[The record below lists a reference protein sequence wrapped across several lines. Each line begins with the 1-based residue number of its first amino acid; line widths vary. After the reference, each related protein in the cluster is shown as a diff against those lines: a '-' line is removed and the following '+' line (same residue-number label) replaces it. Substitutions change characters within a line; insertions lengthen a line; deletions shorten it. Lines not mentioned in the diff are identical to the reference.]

1 MSMENSLQPEA
12 IVGAA
17 RPRPFLRL
25 AGLGIGVA
33 LFVAVL
39 AARAIIAKPAA
50 TPEAK
55 RKAVVVELFTS
66 EGCSSCP
73 PADALLLELR
83 QQAQQDGTEIIP
95 LGFHVDY
102 WNDLGWQD
110 RFSSAA
116 YSRRQEQYARKFAL
130 DGPYTPQMV
139 VGGSREFTGSD
150 SSRAR
155 AAIAQE
161 ATQAQTADVQL
172 SLPSPDKLLVR
183 VSSSAGNITG
193 DVTLAI
199 TEDNLATNVGAG
211 ENNGRVLRHAA
222 VVRDFR
228 TLGKLTQGSF
238 QVEVPITPAKEW
250 KIEDLRYVVFVQG
263 PSNGKIEG
271 AASLP
276 VGR

>member
-1 MSMENSLQPEA
+1 MFVKNNLHPEA
-12 IVGAA
+12 VVHAA
-17 RPRPFLRL
+17 KPRPFLRL
-25 AGLGIGVA
+25 AGFGIGIA
-33 LFVAVL
+33 LCGAVL
-39 AARAIIAKPAA
+39 AARAIITKPTANA
-50 TPEAK
+50 EAR
-55 RKAVVVELFTS
+55 RKSVVIELFTS

-73 PADALLLELR
+73 PADALLLQLR

-116 YSRRQEQYARKFAL
+116 YSRRQEQYARRFAL

-139 VGGSREFTGSD
+139 VDGSREFTGSD

-155 AAIAQE
+155 AAISQE

-183 VSSSAGNITG
+183 VMSSGGNTG

-199 TEDNLATNVGAG
+199 TEDNLTTNVGAG
-211 ENNGRVLRHAA
+211 ENNGRVLRHVA
-222 VVRDFR
+222 VVREFR

-238 QVEVPITPAKEW
+238 QAEIPLAPAKEW
-250 KIEDLRYVVFVQG
+250 KLKDLRYVVFVQEASSG
-263 PSNGKIEG
+263 RIGG

>member
-1 MSMENSLQPEA
+1 MENNLQLETIA
-12 IVGAA
+12 NAA

-25 AGLGIGVA
+25 MGFGLGVA
-33 LFVAVL
+33 LFGVAL
-39 AARAIIAKPAA
+39 ASGAFHTKPTA
-50 TPEAK
+50 TSETK

-73 PADALLLELR
+73 PADALLLQLR

-102 WNDLGWQD
+102 WNDLGWRD

-116 YSRRQEQYARKFAL
+116 YTHRQEQYAHQFAL

-139 VGGSREFTGSD
+139 VDGRREFTGND

-155 AAIAQE
+155 SAIAQE
-161 ATQAQTADVQL
+161 AALAQTADVQL
-172 SLPSPDKLLVR
+172 TLPSPDKLV
-183 VSSSAGNITG
+183 VNVISSGNNVAG
-193 DVTLAI
+193 DVILAI
-199 TEDNLATNVGAG
+199 TEDNLMTNVAAG
-211 ENNGRVLRHAA
+211 ENNGHVLHHTA

-228 TLGKLTQGSF
+228 TLGKLAQGTF
-238 QVEVPITPAKEW
+238 QGEAPLATAKEW
-250 KIEDLRYVVFVQG
+250 KPKDLRYVVFVQE
-263 PSNGKIEG
+263 PSSGRIAG

>member
-1 MSMENSLQPEA
+1 MSMENRLQPETIA
-12 IVGAA
+12 SAA
-17 RPRPFLRL
+17 RTRPFLRL
-25 AGLGIGVA
+25 AGLGLGIA
-33 LFVAVL
+33 LFGAVL

-55 RKAVVVELFTS
+55 RKSVVVELFTS

-73 PADALLLELR
+73 PADALLFQLR

-110 RFSSAA
+110 RFSSSA
-116 YSRRQEQYARKFAL
+116 YSRRQEQYAHKFAL

-139 VGGSREFTGSD
+139 VDGSREFTGSD

-155 AAIAQE
+155 SAIAQE

-172 SLPSPDKLLVR
+172 SLSSDKLLVR
-183 VSSSAGNITG
+183 VTSSGGNIAG
-193 DVTLAI
+193 DATLAI
-199 TEDNLATNVGAG
+199 TEDNLTTNVGAG
-211 ENNGRVLRHAA
+211 ENNGRVLRHTA
-222 VVRDFR
+222 VVREFR

-238 QVEVPITPAKEW
+238 QAEIPLTPAKEW
-250 KIEDLRYVVFVQG
+250 KLKDLRNWVFVQVPSTG
-263 PSNGKIEG
+263 PIAG
-271 AASLP
+271 AASLSA
-276 VGR
+276 GR

>member
-1 MSMENSLQPEA
+1 MSMENHLQPET
-12 IVGAA
+12 ITSTA
-17 RPRPFLRL
+17 RTRPFLRL
-25 AGLGIGVA
+25 TGFGLGIA
-33 LFVAVL
+33 LFGAVL

-55 RKAVVVELFTS
+55 RKTVVVELFTS

-73 PADALLLELR
+73 PADALLAQLR
-83 QQAQQDGTEIIP
+83 QQTQQDRTEIIP

-110 RFSSAA
+110 RFSSSA
-116 YSRRQEQYARKFAL
+116 YSRRQEQYAHKFAL

-139 VGGSREFTGSD
+139 VDGSREFTGSD

-155 AAIAQE
+155 SAIAQE

-172 SLPSPDKLLVR
+172 SLSLDKLLVR
-183 VSSSAGNITG
+183 VTSSGNIG

-199 TEDNLATNVGAG
+199 TEDNLTTNVGAG
-211 ENNGRVLRHAA
+211 ENNGRILRHAA

-238 QVEVPITPAKEW
+238 QVEIPVTPAKEW
-250 KIEDLRYVVFVQG
+250 KLKDLRYVVFVQE
-263 PSNGKIEG
+263 PSSGRIAG
-271 AASLP
+271 AASLSA
-276 VGR
+276 GR

>member
-1 MSMENSLQPEA
+1 MENNLHLGA
-12 IVGAA
+12 VVNAA

-25 AGLGIGVA
+25 AGFGIGIA
-33 LFVAVL
+33 LCCAVL
-39 AARAIIAKPAA
+39 AARAIIAKPTAG
-50 TPEAK
+50 PEAK

-73 PADALLLELR
+73 PADSLLLQLR
-83 QQAQQDGTEIIP
+83 QQTQQDGTEVIP

-102 WNDLGWQD
+102 WNDLGWKD

-116 YSRRQEQYARKFAL
+116 YSRRQEQYARRFAL

-139 VGGSREFTGSD
+139 VDGSSEFTGSD

-155 AAIAQE
+155 AAISQE
-161 ATQAQTADVQL
+161 ATQAPTANVQL
-172 SLPSPDKLLVR
+172 SLASPDKLLVR
-183 VSSSAGNITG
+183 VISPGAG

-199 TEDNLATNVGAG
+199 TEDNLTTNVGAG

-222 VVRDFR
+222 VVREFR
-228 TLGKLTQGSF
+228 TLGKLAQGSF
-238 QVEVPITPAKEW
+238 QAEIPLAPAKEW
-250 KIEDLRYVVFVQG
+250 KPRDLRYVVFVQEVA
-263 PSNGKIEG
+263 NGRIEG
-271 AASLP
+271 AASLS

>member
-1 MSMENSLQPEA
+1 MENNLHPEA
-12 IVGAA
+12 VVNAA
-17 RPRPFLRL
+17 RPRLYL
-25 AGLGIGVA
+25 KVAGFVIGIA
-33 LFVAVL
+33 LCCAVL
-39 AARAIIAKPAA
+39 AARAIIAKPTA

-102 WNDLGWQD
+102 WNDLGWKD

-116 YSRRQEQYARKFAL
+116 YSQRQEQYARKFSL

-139 VGGSREFTGSD
+139 VDGSREFTGSD

-155 AAIAQE
+155 AAISQE
-161 ATQAQTADVQL
+161 AAQAQTADVQL
-172 SLPSPDKLLVR
+172 SLASPDKLLVR
-183 VSSSAGNITG
+183 VISSSGNTG
-193 DVTLAI
+193 DVTLVI
-199 TEDNLATNVGAG
+199 TEDNLTTNVGAG

-222 VVRDFR
+222 VVREFR
-228 TLGKLTQGSF
+228 TLGKLAQSNF
-238 QVEVPITPAKEW
+238 QAEIPLAPAKEW
-250 KIEDLRYVVFVQG
+250 KPKDLRYVVFVQEA
-263 PSNGKIEG
+263 SNGRIEG
-271 AASLP
+271 AASLS